1 MKLKMNSEARK
12 IYRQITR
19 KIAEKIQLKG
29 SLQFLEKFYPTSDR
43 EEIKKRQNYLR
54 EGFARVDKSLK
65 PLLARIKSIRFK
77 NEFLYDRVL
86 IVGEDEYDKAVK
98 LNVCRVETEPLREYP
113 LVLSKDMGIGI
124 VIRDLTISQ
133 IAPELYV
140 KPLYE
145 NRQTLKTLA
154 EIMEKTHGESIAA
167 KILNEVEKLDEVHRR
182 LNVIENLDEIIAE
195 EKRSLNE
202 RIAEKIKQYS
212 LTLSGEELLEF
223 LSELRHGSNDILL
236 DKFGE
241 LEKEILDEILKSE
254 SNLEDI
260 LGFSVEIFSKENIY
274 PVEFNREALLALKQ
288 ELERE
293 IAVEFYLKSREILE
307 KIEPLIP
314 KLEEEFRKAYELEF
328 MRALKEFSQEFTFP
342 ELIEGG
348 ITFINGRHLFIDDP
362 QPISYVVGDVDVF
375 EGIPAF
381 RDVSGK
387 KVVIL
392 TGANSGGK
400 TSLLELITQI
410 QILAQMGLPVN
421 AEKAWV
427 DVLDEI
433 FLFKRKRSSY
443 KAGAFETALRTLT
456 RALARDSKKKLILV
470 DEFEAI
476 TEPGAAV
483 KILAELLKIAHE
495 KGFYIVI
502 VSHLG
507 NELKEMLDFARADGI
522 EARGLDE
529 NLNLIVDRQPKFGV
543 IGKST
548 PELIVERL
556 YRKTRGR
563 EKEIFERLHRV
574 CSLNE

>member
-1 MKLKMNSEARK
+1 MKLKMNPEARE

-19 KIAEKIQLKG
+19 KIAEKIQLKN
-29 SLQFLEKFYPTSDR
+29 SLQYLDNFYPISDR

-54 EGFARVDKSLK
+54 EGFARVDEGLK
-65 PLLARIKSIRFK
+65 PLLAKIKPVRFK

-86 IVGEDEYDKAVK
+86 IVGEDEYDEAVK

-113 LVLSKDMGIGI
+113 LVLSKDVGIGI
-124 VIRDLTISQ
+124 EVRALTISQ

-145 NRQTLKTLA
+145 NRQTLKILA
-154 EIMEKTHGESIAA
+154 EIMEKTHGESVAA
-167 KILNEVEKLDEVHRR
+167 KILNEVEKLAEVHRR
-182 LNVIENLDEIIAE
+182 LDIIESLDEIVAE
-195 EKRSLNE
+195 EKRALNE

-223 LSELRHGSNDILL
+223 LSGLRHGNSDILL

-254 SNLEDI
+254 SNLEDV

-274 PVEFNREALLALKQ
+274 PVEFNREALFALKQ

-293 IAVEFYLKSREILE
+293 IAIELYLKSREILE
-307 KIEPLIP
+307 KIEPLLP
-314 KLEEEFRKAYELEF
+314 KLEEEFRKVYELEF
-328 MRALKEFSQEFTFP
+328 LRALKEFCNEFTFP
-342 ELIEGG
+342 ELVEDG
-348 ITFINGRHLFIDDP
+348 IAFINGRHIFIDNP
-362 QPISYVVGDVDVF
+362 QPVSYFIGNVPV
-375 EGIPAF
+375 PAF
-381 RDVSGK
+381 DDISGR
-387 KVVIL
+387 KVIIL

-443 KAGAFETALRTLT
+443 GAGAFETALRTVT
-456 RALARDSKKKLILV
+456 RALARDGRKLILI

-495 KGFYIVI
+495 KSFYIVI

-507 NELKEMLDFARADGI
+507 NELREMLDFARVDGI

-556 YRKTRGR
+556 YRKTKG
-563 EKEIFERLHRV
+563 KERDIFERLYKA
-574 CSLNE
+574 CLMNE